1 MSKNKKKQKKLSEEL
16 NRFNQISKPANA
28 VLSVIFAILALC
40 CFLPFLFVV
49 IISFTD
55 QAAIVKNGYQFWPEI
70 WSVSSYTTLFENGAA
85 LLNALAVSVFVTV
98 TGTVIG
104 VLLNALMGYVLSRQ
118 KFVLRKAY
126 TYLIFVPMLFTGGLT
141 ASFLVNTQLLGL
153 RNSIWALILPLAC
166 NSFYV
171 IVFRTYFSSAVPE
184 ELIESGKIDGA
195 SQLHIFFRVVLP
207 ISLPA
212 LATIGLFLSFGYWN
226 DWQSAQLYVA
236 GKQALWPIQYMLMRI
251 ENDIMFL
258 ANNPYLSD
266 TTMAAMRANLPE
278 DGIRMALVT
287 LTVTP
292 IALIYPFF
300 QKYFVS
306 GLTVGAVKG

>member
-1 MSKNKKKQKKLSEEL
+1 M
-16 NRFNQISKPANA
+16 
-28 VLSVIFAILALC
+28 
-40 CFLPFLFVV
+40 
-49 IISFTD
+49 
-55 QAAIVKNGYQFWPEI
+55 
-70 WSVSSYTTLFENGAA
+70 SSYATLFENGGSLINA
-85 LLNALAVSVFVTV
+85 LLVSIFVTV
-98 TGTVIG
+98 VGTIIG
-104 VLLNALMGYVLSRQ
+104 VLLNALMGYVLSRR
-118 KFVLRKAY
+118 KFLLRKVL
-126 TYLIFVPMLFTGGLT
+126 TYLVFIPMLFTGGLT
-141 ASFLVNTQLLGL
+141 ASFLVNTQLLDL
-153 RNSIWALILPLAC
+153 RNTIWALILPLAC

-195 SQLHIFFRVVLP
+195 SQLHIFFRIVLP

-236 GKQALWPIQYMLMRI
+236 GRQALWPIQYMLMRI

-258 ANNPYLSD
+258 ANNPYLSG
-266 TTMAAMRANLPE
+266 TTLAAMRANLPE